1 MAKKRLNKSKI
12 SKIKMPNPGA
22 WLTNVGKSFGLAT
35 VDIINDI
42 MPATSE
48 IAENVSDYASDFTTH
63 MRELKSQ
70 GKRLSDAVTNNV
82 YANMLKDAKS
92 NAIKD
97 LMSGELYARP
107 SFDDGFDS
115 SDDDF
120 GDMDF
125 GDDFDVGD
133 DEDYNSEF
141 TSDDG
146 EVHAVTSHS
155 KGEDV
160 DVSTVNVKVD
170 SNKFAESI
178 DNQTKVVVDLN
189 TLSTKQS
196 EAFNNTLLAEVSN
209 NGRSQ
214 TTLLGSIDSNMTTV
228 VSVLQNMGEA
238 SSLGVKYYDD
248 SMTIFNQMNETL
260 TAIKTS
266 LSTEGASNGKITGD
280 MSQYEGRYN
289 NVLDDL
295 FTGSG
300 LLDVDAYKEYAKKQ
314 TKNAVASNLIL
325 SQVMNILD
333 NKDMF
338 EDMVKHPLKGMVTSV
353 VKTVIPA
360 VTRDAA
366 EAFDNTLQKSMTTLL
381 YRLRG
386 LKGNENP
393 IYDFI
398 GNAFGISNRLKT
410 DVDKSNY
417 NKGKV
422 DWNGES
428 HKTLNEVIPYYLR
441 KIAASVSG
449 EQEMAFDYNTG
460 TFKTLASIRKD
471 YEESERRDMTREFSS
486 SLSTIRDNIEKS
498 YALSAKDKK
507 SVDKALDD
515 LAIKMMK
522 QDGSTAYY
530 KNDSPLEYVAKMI
543 SNGDETDQIA
553 QIIAA
558 GINSMSHN
566 EIMDFLGGRDAL
578 AARAS
583 FSRRKIQE
591 EAGEIPS
598 NIRYINDGTGK
609 ANTHLKF
616 NDTKKEYDGISYKV
630 SPFVEHDKY
639 GKTPTYY
646 LRDIYKLLINGIN
659 VFPKTELST
668 SGESDTTAVVNAFMD
683 RINSSG
689 IMRDNDYL
697 SGYDR
702 KDRPVNDTHLTEN
715 QIKEAEKHGR
725 VVVGDVH
732 RDTNASLYDQGM
744 AAYRL
749 VTANEEAVK
758 RTRISNAA
766 KITGLDDN
774 QPLTRIIN
782 KFNEYL
788 QKPGQI
794 MADMFKKADDFLFK
808 LVFGDIN
815 KGGSSMFTVA
825 MAQIK
830 MGVRKMSNW
839 LNEKIFIP
847 LEDKLFGDDGI
858 FKKIENSQFMQNM
871 KSKMNEF
878 KDWVLGDLDPET
890 GLRSGGLL
898 SETANEFHYMGSEV
912 KEYLFGDQPDS
923 VKSNL
928 KNIGSNISNS
938 ILASVGIDVEDIKER
953 KKNGDYHPIKDL
965 MSDVS
970 ERFKTAGANVIDAI
984 FGGIDT
990 STEGGASSFKE
1001 SFKKDLDDITK
1012 NDKGALGAGAVMGA
1026 VGIPLLA
1033 ANSGIIGSFFLPGG
1047 PIGGAL
1053 LGMGLMIAHKSD
1065 TIQDFLFGKINDE
1078 GIREGGIINKNLS
1091 NAFMD
1096 NKAGIAVGAF
1106 GGLAASMGF
1115 LPAFFFPGG
1124 PIGGALVGMGA
1135 SLAIK
1140 SETMQRFLFGDLDE
1154 NGERDGTGLLGKAKS
1169 FFKNAP
1175 GITDKG
1181 RFLDTGIGAGLGVLG
1196 SMFFLPG
1203 GPIMGALLG
1212 AAGGFALSS
1221 EKMQEFLFG
1230 KDDGHGKR
1238 TGGIISRTTEKISN
1252 IIMPAVKQAQAHLMG
1267 FVERSIMVP
1276 LMTGIRP
1283 ILELGRGF
1291 VARTGK
1297 AISNMFHSITTV
1309 ASDFLVG
1316 TNGILRPLIDV
1327 GKFVGK
1333 ATQKVTES
1341 IISAPFKLIEAVG
1354 KTLDL
1359 GARLRNLLSPIIDG
1373 VISPVLNAVKTA
1385 ISTVVKTVVKAT
1397 TDFITLPFR
1406 IIRGTVM
1413 GAVNGIKKL
1422 FSAGANM
1429 VKNSVPGM
1437 VVSELL
1443 ANRRVKK
1450 NQTDG
1455 QTGLFGWLNA
1465 HSTSRGKWENGHWV
1479 RNEDYVYN
1487 PTGIGKR
1494 YKDVTVRDKTTG
1506 ELVVDRETLS
1516 EKRYNFYKSNS
1527 NFEVTAGKAVTGRNL
1542 WQENKA
1548 QKQESKEYEWYLTAM
1563 SGDTKAAQ
1571 KARNKLIKLYGGNDT
1586 TEYYKKL
1593 FSGDKP
1599 VDRRLFDEILGH
1611 DYWVGS
1617 KTGRSPAAIK
1627 AEQEANAKRQM
1638 YRELRAEDMIVNKLN
1653 ISDAAIT
1660 ELVNAARV
1668 NNDDRKANADEL
1680 EKLNKQLNNPNLTD
1694 EQRADIQSKVEQ
1706 RKVDSDKELESLKK
1720 KLDDKNLTDEQR
1732 ARLESQI
1739 EDREKTNNQEIN
1751 ALERQLY
1758 DSKLTDEQIS
1768 ELQAQIKEREEKEKT
1783 YETRANDITNALI
1796 EEQDKYTKLL
1806 EQHTEI
1812 LDRLNNKVESLQSK
1826 VADNE
1831 KGRQYSNIIGKL
1843 GANAPKARASEDTTK
1858 IASLNSNAE
1867 ITYDVDGNPVEHQS
1881 ELSKFVNSVTGPKI
1895 EPTDED
1901 ITYQQTP
1908 EAESKVVVPPTVNP
1922 FTNAVDTLSNVL
1934 FGNSDS
1940 KKEETELETHAVT
1953 EPVVTGDEMSYARG
1967 SGNNSDSEPRV
1978 TIISPDETVVA
1989 NSDKSQQA
1997 KDAEKENWFKAFL
2010 RRRSENFEKKM
2021 GAKADET
2028 GALGWLH
2035 RHGKKVDAQEA
2046 AIKQF
2051 AGEKVDDAKLA
2062 VANGVQNVKDAAS
2075 EAAQNAANA
2084 AEQRKSNNE
2093 EKKTKVIQ
2101 AYDRSKEKAKE
2112 FAKTIKELPERIALG
2127 IGKVPVFGTLAKG
2140 LFGEKY
2146 FDKDG
2151 DKVSENRVFKKYGF
2165 LGGTWKFIF
2174 GNKNAEEGTNANLG
2188 LIGRLTKGIQSFF
2201 NETWMGRIIKMI
2213 FKVAIGG
2220 AVLGLAT
2227 KFFKTTIWPVV
2238 EPIASKIINGV
2249 INWWSEKAW
2258 PALSGVFSR
2267 IWTTF
2272 DEFMSNSK
2280 FGESWNNVKTKMNDI
2295 VDYFKNPTEDSVWG
2309 KVKKVFGD
2317 FKDALQGQY
2326 KFTDDDGEQ
2335 HTGGLGAFFKYSV
2348 VKPLWTEGKKLFTE
2362 GWTETM
2368 NTYIKPI
2375 MNLLGKTLSEWWI
2388 HKTDT
2393 SYWDQ
2398 QVTDNLKSQGL
2409 LTEETK
2415 HRGVTVRDK
2424 NTGKV
2429 IVDNQDLTDEEYA
2442 KYTSN
2447 ASEYIIT
2454 GGKVS
2459 TTNVATANLGSN
2471 TFTQRLE
2478 DGDTSHHG
2486 GSWYDWI
2493 LHPIDSTV
2501 NLFGGYNA
2509 VVFYNYSPDGKT
2521 LKIIY
2526 ICCAKDVFVGWLRKK
2541 VKNVVPE
2548 LPEDTFTPTKPGWS
2562 LVHSKNIK
2570 TLTTDLDVS
2579 AMKGGLFEA
2588 LMSYATSD
2596 KKYLGFK
2603 SENAMKLSVLND
2615 TMHPAGYLTG
2625 SADYILTDQDKKGV
2639 NANIATGFSISG
2651 GNGDGPKVKNNFPY
2665 YSQNDPSI
2673 KNSPYVMSNGVSG
2686 YDDTMG
2692 ARGCGPT
2699 AMAMVASKLKG
2710 GYGNPYTPQ
2719 NMARLAEV
2727 GNYSTEVG
2735 TTPEYFTDVGSQLGM
2750 NVTPA
2755 DGTKNNIKEMLSTGN
2770 PVIIQGKSNDP
2781 SSPFTSAGHYVVGV
2795 GLDKSGNKVVVNDP
2809 MGESRSKTYSI
2820 DKVAKDS
2827 GMVWEFDNSNYAG
2840 TGLPITRLRK
2850 AGRLNIGGRGYGEN
2864 TKWMSIVK
2872 AVKAAIAAQKPGYS
2886 QSNWITIEI
2895 DGKKLRVRTD
2905 CSGFVAACLKYYG
2918 VLPDNTNLTSNIML
2932 STASYNPMYNT
2943 GFSRI
2948 KCDSGLSN
2956 CKTGDIIVRS
2966 GHVEI
2971 YVGPNRVYN
2980 CGSDSSVNYAGATGL
2995 SYKSYDT
3002 IWRPGDAGA
3011 DAIEGLNYDDNGVT
3025 TTTTRKTNTLSSIFS
3040 AVSDK
3045 LLDPI
3050 NKFLYGETV
3059 TTTSSDGTTTTYDNS
3074 SPVSSGYSTARKG
3087 DEVAIPDGLGTQYPY
3102 MGWQMIKSPS
3112 STQYKLRQQ
3121 AGQNFD
3127 DLGYGK
3133 INGRYVVAL
3142 TDTFGKVGDYV
3153 DIKQN
3158 NGNVIKAVIGDV
3170 KNQNDEGC
3178 NKWGHNNGKAVVEFV
3193 VDKSKWYGTSTSVK
3207 TTHPEW
3213 QKQRVVSIKNQG
3225 SYFNGGNG
3233 DIDIDKAFAEDP
3245 AYSTVV
3251 NNKPNNNDVKY
3262 YKKDSDYKFG
3272 GDGNKRYSSK
3282 TGGFGHY
3289 KLDRAFDRY
3298 DERVKSGGYGAYDD
3312 STVLTLMGQM
3322 LTEMRGTNS
3331 GINKFNS
3338 KEFGNKTLVVDNANK
3353 SVTVNNTNQSKNNQK
3368 NPVRNPNVLFSNDAY
3383 TVAKQVASGLVTI

>member
-1 MAKKRLNKSKI
+1 MAKKRLNKGKI

-22 WLTNVGKSFGLAT
+22 WLTNVGKSFGMAT
-35 VDIINDI
+35 VDVINDI

-107 SFDDGFDS
+107 TFDDYGD
-115 SDDDF
+115 DDDF

-133 DEDYNSEF
+133 EEDYNSDFASE
-141 TSDDG
+141 DG
-146 EVHAVTSHS
+146 ETHVVTSHN
-155 KGEDV
+155 KGGDV
-160 DVSTVNVKVD
+160 DLSTVNVKVD
-170 SNKFAESI
+170 SGKFAQAV

-189 TLSTKQS
+189 DITNKQNQ
-196 EAFNNTLLAEVSN
+196 EFNKTLLAEVSN

-214 TTLLGSIDSNMTTV
+214 ITLLGSMDSNLTTV
-228 VSVLQNMGEA
+228 VSVLQNIGEA
-238 SSLGVKYYDD
+238 SSLGIKYYDD
-248 SMTIFNQMNETL
+248 SMAVFNQMNESL

-266 LSTEGASNGKITGD
+266 VSTDGTSNGKITGD
-280 MSQYEGRYN
+280 MTQYEGRYN

-300 LLDVDAYKEYAKKQ
+300 LLDLKAYGEYAKKQ

-325 SQVMNILD
+325 SQVMNMLD

-338 EDMVKHPLKGMVTSV
+338 EDMVKHPLKGLVTGA

-366 EAFDNTLQKSMTTLL
+366 EAFDNTLQRSMTTML

-386 LKGNENP
+386 LKGNQNP
-393 IYDFI
+393 ILDFL
-398 GNAFGISNRLKT
+398 GSAFGISNKLKT

-417 NKGKV
+417 NRGKV

-460 TFKTLASIRKD
+460 TFKTLESIRKD
-471 YEESERRDMTREFSS
+471 YKESERRDMTREFSS

-498 YALSAKDKK
+498 YALSGEDKK
-507 SVDKALDD
+507 AVDKALED
-515 LAIKMMK
+515 LAIKLMK
-522 QDGSTAYY
+522 QDGTTAKY
-530 KNDSPLEYVAKMI
+530 NNGSPLEYIAKMI

-553 QIIAA
+553 QIIAS
-558 GINSMSHN
+558 GINSMSRS

-591 EAGEIPS
+591 EAGELPS
-598 NIRYINDGTGK
+598 NVRYINDGTGK
-609 ANTHLKF
+609 ENTHL
-616 NDTKKEYDGISYKV
+616 NYDSNRKEYDGVSYKV
-630 SPFVEHDKY
+630 SPFIEHDKY
-639 GKTPTYY
+639 GKTPNYY
-646 LRDIYKLLINGIN
+646 LRDIYKLLVNGII
-659 VFPKTELST
+659 VFPQASLTDTGVST
-668 SGESDTTAVVNAFMD
+668 SYMD
-683 RINSSG
+683 RVNSSG
-689 IMRDNDYL
+689 IMNDNDYL
-697 SGYDR
+697 SGYNKKTR
-702 KDRPVNDTHLTEN
+702 RVTARLTQN
-715 QIKEAEKHGR
+715 QIREAERQGR
-725 VVVGDVH
+725 VAVNDVH
-732 RDTNASLYDQGM
+732 RDSNASLYEQGQ
-744 AAYRL
+744 AAFRTI
-749 VTANEEAVK
+749 TANEQAVQ
-758 RTRISNAA
+758 RTQVSGAA
-766 KITGLDDN
+766 RLTGLDDN
-774 QPLTRIIN
+774 QPLTKLIN
-782 KFNEYL
+782 KFNQYI

-815 KGGSSMFTVA
+815 KGGTSMFTVA
-825 MAQIK
+825 MAQVK
-830 MGVRKMSNW
+830 TQFRKFSNW
-839 LNEKIFIP
+839 LNDHIFIP
-847 LEDKLFGDDGI
+847 LEDKLFGDDGL

-871 KSKMNEF
+871 KSKMSDF
-878 KDWVLGDLDPET
+878 KDWLLGDLDAET

-898 SETANEFHYMGSEV
+898 SETANEFHYMGSQV
-912 KEYLFGDQPDS
+912 KDYLFGDNPDS

-928 KNIGSNISNS
+928 KNIGSNISES
-938 ILASVGIDVEDIKER
+938 ILTSVGIDTEDIKKR
-953 KKNGDYHPIKDL
+953 KAEGTYHPIKDA

-970 ERFKTAGANVIDAI
+970 ERIKLAGSNVIGAI
-984 FGGIDT
+984 FGGINDAT
-990 STEGGASSFKE
+990 GGKADDFKTN
-1001 SFKKDLDDITK
+1001 FKKDLDDITK
-1012 NDKGALGAGAVMGA
+1012 NDKGAIGAGAVMGA
-1026 VGIPLLA
+1026 VGIPLIA
-1033 ANSGIIGSFFLPGG
+1033 AHSGLIGSFFLPGG

-1078 GIREGGIINKNLS
+1078 GIREGGVINKNLA
-1091 NAFMD
+1091 NAFTD

-1154 NGERDGTGLLGKAKS
+1154 NGERDDTGLLGKAKS

-1175 GITDKG
+1175 GVTDKG

-1196 SMFFLPG
+1196 SMFFIPG

-1212 AAGGFALSS
+1212 AATGFAMSS

-1230 KDDGHGKR
+1230 KVGEDGKR
-1238 TGGIISRTTEKISN
+1238 SGGIISRTAKKITDVV
-1252 IIMPAVKQAQAHLMG
+1252 MPAVKQAQAHLMG
-1267 FVERSIMVP
+1267 FVERSIMIP

-1291 VARTGK
+1291 VTRTSK

-1316 TNGILRPLIDV
+1316 PSGVLRPFVDI
-1327 GKFVGK
+1327 GKFV
-1333 ATQKVTES
+1333 ARSTQKITEAV
-1341 IISAPFKLIEAVG
+1341 ISAPFKLIEAVG

-1359 GARLRNLLSPIIDG
+1359 GTRIRNLLSPIIDG

-1413 GAVNGIKKL
+1413 GVVTGIKKF

-1443 ANRRVKK
+1443 ANRRAKK

-1455 QTGLFGWLNA
+1455 ATGFAGWLNA
-1465 HSTSRGKWENGHWV
+1465 HSTARGKWEKDENGKTHWV

-1487 PTGIGKR
+1487 PTKLKTT
-1494 YKDVTVRDKTTG
+1494 YKNVTVRDSNG
-1506 ELVVDRETLS
+1506 NVVVDRGDLS
-1516 EKRYNFYKSNS
+1516 EKQYNMYKNDKTYTVSG
-1527 NFEVTAGKAVTGRNL
+1527 GKAVTQKGRNL

-1548 QKQESKEYEWYLTAM
+1548 QKRESEEYEWYLTAM
-1563 SGDTKAAQ
+1563 SGNTKAAER
-1571 KARNKLIKLYGGNDT
+1571 ARNKLIKRYGGNDT

-1593 FSGDKP
+1593 FGGDSP
-1599 VDRRLFDEILGH
+1599 VDRKKFDEVLGH
-1611 DYWVGS
+1611 EFWVGS
-1617 KTGRSPAAIK
+1617 KAMPRSAAAIK

-1638 YRELRAEDMIVNKLN
+1638 YKELRAEDMIVNKLN

-1660 ELVNAARV
+1660 DLVNAARV
-1668 NNDDRKANADEL
+1668 NNNDIND
-1680 EKLNKQLNNPNLTD
+1680 NN
-1694 EQRADIQSKVEQ
+1694 
-1706 RKVDSDKELESLKK
+1706 KELEDLRK
-1720 KLDDKNLTDEQR
+1720 KLDNPDLTEDER
-1732 ARLESQI
+1732 T
-1739 EDREKTNNQEIN
+1739 KIN
-1751 ALERQLY
+1751 
-1758 DSKLTDEQIS
+1758 TD
-1768 ELQAQIKEREEKEKT
+1768 IKEREEKQQT
-1783 YETRANDITNALI
+1783 YQQRSEDITKALD
-1796 EEQDKYTKLL
+1796 EQRQLYDK
-1806 EQHTEI
+1806 
-1812 LDRLNNKVESLQSK
+1812 LNQQYADTMTDLYNRIATLRNN
-1826 VADNE
+1826 VADTE
-1831 KGRQYSNIIGKL
+1831 LGRQYDTIIGNHATNGPQVKL
-1843 GANAPKARASEDTTK
+1843 SADTK
-1858 IASLNSNAE
+1858 QVLDAKGMSGIADIVSNATTTPE
-1867 ITYDVDGNPVEHQS
+1867 ESKEQTEETSESETKPKRHIFNPLSILPSFNNNPVKENETKAIS
-1881 ELSKFVNSVTGPKI
+1881 
-1895 EPTDED
+1895 EPTEENSPIPPVD
-1901 ITYQQTP
+1901 I
-1908 EAESKVVVPPTVNP
+1908 N
-1922 FTNAVDTLSNVL
+1922 
-1934 FGNSDS
+1934 G
-1940 KKEETELETHAVT
+1940 
-1953 EPVVTGDEMSYARG
+1953 SYARG
-1967 SGNNSDSEPRV
+1967 TESVPETGPVIVSEGEKIVPN
-1978 TIISPDETVVA
+1978 P
-1989 NSDKSQQA
+1989 DKSQQSQ
-1997 KDAEKENWFKAFL
+1997 DAEKENWLKSWYK
-2010 RRRSENFEKKM
+2010 RRVAKFEKFM
-2021 GAKADET
+2021 GSNADES
-2028 GALGWLH
+2028 GVLAKMH
-2035 RHGKKVDAQEA
+2035 KHGETVQRQEDAF
-2046 AIKQF
+2046 KQ
-2051 AGEKVDDAKLA
+2051 AVGEKVDSTRVALA
-2062 VANGVQNVKDAAS
+2062 QTAQNMKEAS
-2075 EAAQNAANA
+2075 EQAAENRQVAAQ
-2084 AEQRKSNNE
+2084 ERK
-2093 EKKTKVIQ
+2093 EKNQETKTKVIQ
-2101 AYDRSKEKAKE
+2101 AYDRTKDKAKE
-2112 FAKTIKELPERIALG
+2112 IAQTIKEMPERIALG

-2165 LGGTWKFIF
+2165 LGGTWKFLF

-2213 FKVAIGG
+2213 FKIAIGG

-2238 EPIASKIINGV
+2238 EPVATKVINGV

-2258 PALSGVFSR
+2258 PALSGVFSK
-2267 IWTTF
+2267 IWTSF
-2272 DEFMSNSK
+2272 DNFMSNSK
-2280 FGESWNNVKTKMNDI
+2280 FGESWNGVKQKVYDI
-2295 VDYFKNPTEDSVWG
+2295 VDYFKNPSEDSVWG
-2309 KVKKVFGD
+2309 HVKKVFSD

-2348 VKPLWTEGKKLFTE
+2348 VKPMWTEGKKLFVE

-2375 MNLLGKTLSEWWI
+2375 MSLLGKTLSEWWI
-2388 HKTDT
+2388 HKNDTD
-2393 SYWDQ
+2393 YWNNQ
-2398 QVTDNLKSQGL
+2398 ISGNLKDQGL
-2409 LTEETK
+2409 LKEQTVHK
-2415 HRGVTVRDK
+2415 GVTVRDK
-2424 NTGKV
+2424 STGKI
-2429 IVDNQDLTDEEYA
+2429 IVNNQDLSDEEYR

-2447 ASEYIIT
+2447 ASEYDIS
-2454 GGKVS
+2454 GGKS
-2459 TTNVATANLGSN
+2459 ATTNVATGNLGSN
-2471 TFTQRLE
+2471 KLTERLE
-2478 DGDTSHHG
+2478 QGTASKHS
-2486 GSWYDWI
+2486 GSWYDWV
-2493 LHPIDSTV
+2493 LHPIDSTTS
-2501 NLFGGYNA
+2501 LFGGYDV
-2509 VVFYNYSPDGKT
+2509 VVFYNYSTPDHS

-2526 ICCAKDVFVGWLRKK
+2526 MCCAKDVLTDWLKK
-2541 VKNVVPE
+2541 KCKKTVPY
-2548 LPEDTFTPTKPGWS
+2548 LGKDVFTPSKPGWTH
-2562 LVHSKNIK
+2562 VRSKNIK
-2570 TLTTDLDVS
+2570 TLTSSLDTS

-2588 LMSYATSD
+2588 LMSYATTED
-2596 KKYLGFK
+2596 QYIGFK
-2603 SENAMKLSVLND
+2603 SEKQMKESLLNT
-2615 TMHPAGYLTG
+2615 TMHPVGYLNG
-2625 SADYILTDQDKKGV
+2625 AADYILTDQDKKGITV
-2639 NANIATGFSISG
+2639 NATSFTA

-2673 KNSPYVMSNGVSG
+2673 KNSPYVLSNGTTS

-2719 NMARLAEV
+2719 NMARLAEA
-2727 GNYSTEVG
+2727 GNYSTDIG
-2735 TTPEYFTDVGSQLGM
+2735 TTPEYFTNVGSQLGM
-2750 NVTPA
+2750 NVIPA
-2755 DGTKNNIKEMLSTGN
+2755 DGTKNNIKSMLSTGN
-2770 PVIIQGKSNDP
+2770 PVIIQGRSDDP

-2795 GLDKSGNKVVVNDP
+2795 GLDDSGSKVIVNDP
-2809 MGESRSKTYSI
+2809 MGESHSKAYSI
-2820 DKVAKDS
+2820 DKIAKDS
-2827 GMVWEFDNSNYAG
+2827 GAVWEFNNDQPSG
-2840 TGLPITRLRK
+2840 FGKFISKLRNRK
-2850 AGRLNIGGRGYGEN
+2850 IGGRGLDVN
-2864 TKWMSIVK
+2864 KWLSIVK

-2886 QSNWITIEI
+2886 QSNYITITI
-2895 DGKKLRVRTD
+2895 DGKSLKVRTD
-2905 CSGFVAACLKYYG
+2905 CSGFVSACLKYYG
-2918 VLPDNTNLTSNIML
+2918 VLKDSMNLTSGNML
-2932 STASYNPMYNT
+2932 ATTERNNPMYST
-2943 GFSRI
+2943 GFTRL
-2948 KCDSGLSN
+2948 KCAWDLSN
-2956 CKTGDIIVRS
+2956 CQPGDILVRN
-2966 GHVEI
+2966 GHTEI
-2971 YVGPNRVYN
+2971 YAGSRKVYN
-2980 CGSDSSVNYAGATGL
+2980 CGSDSSVNNPGTTNL
-2995 SYKSYDT
+2995 SYGTYDT
-3002 IWRPGDAGA
+3002 IWRPGDAGS
-3011 DAIEGLNYDDNGVT
+3011 DAIDGYDTDGIT
-3025 TTTTRKTNTLSSIFS
+3025 STTTRKTNTLSSIFS

-3059 TTTSSDGTTTTYDNS
+3059 TTTYSDGTS
-3074 SPVSSGYSTARKG
+3074 SSYEDSSTPATSGYSTARKG
-3087 DEVAIPDGLGTQYPY
+3087 ETISIPDGYGTQYPY

-3112 STQYKLRQQ
+3112 SMQYKLRQQ

-3127 DLGYGK
+3127 SLGYGK

-3158 NGNVIKAVIGDV
+3158 NGNVIPGIIGDV
-3170 KNQNDEGC
+3170 KNQNDAGC

-3193 VDKSKWYGTSTSVK
+3193 VDKSKWYGTNTTVK

-3213 QKQRVVSIKNQG
+3213 QKQKVASITNQG
-3225 SYFNGGNG
+3225 SYFNGGKG
-3233 DIDIDKAFAEDP
+3233 EDADIDKMFAKDP
-3245 AYSTVV
+3245 VYST
-3251 NNKPNNNDVKY
+3251 NSETTKY
-3262 YKKDSDYKFG
+3262 YKKDPDYKFG
-3272 GDGNKRYSSK
+3272 GNGDKNYSTK
-3282 TGGFGHY
+3282 MTGYGHY
-3289 KLDRAFDRY
+3289 KLDRAIDRY
-3298 DERVKSGGYGAYDD
+3298 DERAKSGGFGTYDD
-3312 STVLTLMGQM
+3312 STLLGIMGQM

-3338 KEFGNKTLVVDNANK
+3338 KDLGNKTVVIDNANK
-3353 SVTVNNTNQSKNNQK
+3353 SVTVNNQSKNNQK
-3368 NPVRNPNVLFSNDAY
+3368 NPVRNSNVLFDNDTY
-3383 TVAKQVASGLVTI
+3383 RTAKEVASGLVTI